1 MTKYEICSINLAE
14 APSNQNIGFIQAQWW
29 DEKSTLVVVL
39 CHHHGDLTRLRMD
52 LDKRSFLDHL
62 KDPRD
67 DSDLQSFAA
76 QIWEIIAKKRFARER
91 SHQ

>member
-1 MTKYEICSINLAE
+1 
-14 APSNQNIGFIQAQWW
+14 
-29 DEKSTLVVVL
+29 
-39 CHHHGDLTRLRMD
+39 MD
-52 LDKRSFLDHL
+52 LDRRSFLDHL

-76 QIWEIIAKKRFARER
+76 QIWEITAKKRVARER